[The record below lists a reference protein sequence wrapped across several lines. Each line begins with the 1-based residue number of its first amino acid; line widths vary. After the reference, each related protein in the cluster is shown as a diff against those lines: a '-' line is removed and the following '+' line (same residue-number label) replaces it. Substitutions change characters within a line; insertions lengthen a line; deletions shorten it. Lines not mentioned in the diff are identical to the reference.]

1 MSTFS
6 PVKPSSRAT
15 AAGLNDTDI
24 SFSDALM
31 DAALMAPT
39 TVNNGHLAPAPE
51 LVQTTAADPSD
62 IGTGPGGGIVP
73 ASETVTFAGSQLVF
87 VNTYLSGV
95 TDAYRTAVLYA
106 EHELQ
111 SHFSNNVT
119 ITVSFGFAN
128 LGSNFL
134 AQNFFHN
141 QVQATYANLRSGLQ
155 AHATTADDFS
165 AVGSL
170 PATDPSNG
178 GGFLV
183 GGGMARLLGLP
194 GATTGS
200 LPDVQL
206 VLGSAF
212 TWNFDPNNRGAANG
226 YDAIGA
232 IEHEISEGGFGRVG
246 GLGDQNNTWGPMDLF
261 RYSSVGHRDYTD
273 GRDNLTA
280 YFSVDGNQLL
290 TPFHNSAPNG
300 VLNNPMQ
307 DPADWEIGGD
317 AFGFG
322 GKGVIGL
329 LSSVDLRVLDILGW
343 TPTSST
349 PPNVDD
355 FRNSLTDTS
364 HPFGSVAI
372 NGSSTG
378 ALEVVGD
385 RDWFQVQLAGGGNLR
400 DDRPRST
407 GRRGHARR
415 FVSACA

>member
-155 AHATTADDFS
+155 AHATTPTIS
-165 AVGSL
+165 PLLVRSL
-170 PATDPSNG
+170 LQIQATAA
-178 GGFLV
+178 GFL
-183 GGGMARLLGLP
+183 
-194 GATTGS
+194 
-200 LPDVQL
+200 
-206 VLGSAF
+206 SAAA
-212 TWNFDPNNRGAANG
+212 WRGCW
-226 YDAIGA
+226 
-232 IEHEISEGGFGRVG
+232 GFPVPPRA
-246 GLGDQNNTWGPMDLF
+246 LC
-261 RYSSVGHRDYTD
+261 
-273 GRDNLTA
+273 
-280 YFSVDGNQLL
+280 
-290 TPFHNSAPNG
+290 
-300 VLNNPMQ
+300 
-307 DPADWEIGGD
+307 
-317 AFGFG
+317 
-322 GKGVIGL
+322 
-329 LSSVDLRVLDILGW
+329 
-343 TPTSST
+343 PTS
-349 PPNVDD
+349 
-355 FRNSLTDTS
+355 NSFWAAPSLGTSIRTTEARLTDTTRS
-364 HPFGSVAI
+364 EP
-372 NGSSTG
+372 SSMKFPK
-378 ALEVVGD
+378 E
-385 RDWFQVQLAGGGNLR
+385 
-400 DDRPRST
+400 
-407 GRRGHARR
+407 
-415 FVSACA
+415 VSAESGDLAIRTIHGVPWTCSDIRPWATGITPTAGIT